1 MNELNSKW
9 TRATRTSSAMR
20 GDRVS
25 LVLTDTGWT
34 AIRGQQTHSV
44 PAPPIAESLESAI
57 AATDHLLPP
66 TGWEAVAGNWER
78 EGWTVKAE
86 DQGWYIYRAI
96 NGSHEPASVREFA
109 SADRAR
115 RWVEVRL
122 DRTGT
127 NLRGPKPRAG
137 RKSNCK
143 LPDVRVTEAEKTNAM
158 AILESLGLSYSQFVR
173 ASLRFASEH
182 LSADPADDTG
192 WVVEKAGGK
201 TSFVSRA
208 GDICIMQAKTSGS
221 ERSEELLVGG
231 S

>member
-1 MNELNSKW
+1 
-9 TRATRTSSAMR
+9 MR
-20 GDRVS
+20 GDRLS

-34 AIRGQQTHSV
+34 AIKGQQVHSV
-44 PAPPIAESLESAI
+44 AAPPIAESLEGAI
-57 AATDHLLPP
+57 EAADALLPP
-66 TGWEAVAGNWER
+66 SGWDRTPGRWQR
-78 EGWTVKAE
+78 EGWSVQAE
-86 DQGWYIYRAI
+86 PEGWYIYRAV
-96 NGSHEPASVREFA
+96 NGALEPASVREFA

-143 LPDVRVTEAEKTNAM
+143 LPDVRVTEAEKANAM
-158 AILESLGLSYSQFVR
+158 KLLSELGLSYSQFVR

-182 LSADPADDTG
+182 LSADPTDGTG
-192 WVVEKAGGK
+192 WVVEKIDGQ
-201 TSFVSRA
+201 TSFTERR
-208 GDICIMQAKTSGS
+208 GDLHVVHANPAGS
-221 ERSEELLVGG
+221 ERSEELLVSG